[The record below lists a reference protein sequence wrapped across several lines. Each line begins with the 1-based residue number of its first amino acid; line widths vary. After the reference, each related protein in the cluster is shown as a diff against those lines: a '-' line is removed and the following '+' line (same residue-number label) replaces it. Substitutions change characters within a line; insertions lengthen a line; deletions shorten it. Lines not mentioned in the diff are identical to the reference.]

1 MGDTGGGGKPE
12 GGEGAQRGQGRGG
25 KNTGSRQGHH
35 DDSLIRKR
43 QKKWKQSWTPQPIP

>member
-25 KNTGSRQGHH
+25 K
-35 DDSLIRKR
+35 IRAAGR
-43 QKKWKQSWTPQPIP
+43 AITTTV